1 MMEEQHSNGHNGNG
15 NGHNGNG
22 NGNGFNGAKPPSTIV
37 KDFVAIMFRRRELMR
52 KVFLWTALGTLIAVF
67 FFGVIYESDME
78 IMVRSDMVE
87 AAVTP
92 DNNARTTS
100 NDLTMAINSEV
111 ELLMSQ
117 DVLREVVNR
126 CPMLVEGTSLPSRM
140 ARKVT
145 SLIPGYEETKFPD
158 AVKKLA
164 SKLEVTA
171 VKDAS
176 NITVTYTS
184 TDPVKSGCVMA
195 SLADVYMN
203 KRNDVN
209 RPPKLYTFFAQ
220 QTENYRKRLMAAEQK
235 LLDFASQQD
244 AVMAGTQAQIAV
256 TQGSQFTAALRN
268 TEQQIKQTKE
278 QIAALEAQQGA
289 VPARI
294 ETADKAAENI
304 NLLSNLKNTLNTLQN
319 TKTDYLFRYDPNY
332 RLVQDVEKQIQ
343 QTNDMIAAQANAPT
357 REWTTDNNP
366 TYQWVVAQLT
376 QSHTT
381 LPSLQAEAKAI
392 AASVKTYHDE
402 AQAYNKKSVTQDDL
416 TREVKA
422 EEGNYLLYLAKRE
435 QARISDMLDNRRIQN
450 VTFDESPTWP
460 AIPAFSPLLLVTLS
474 FVLAA
479 FLAIGTGL
487 TVDYLD
493 PSFRTP
499 DEVKDYL
506 DIPVF
511 ASIPANGHEVA
522 AGTPKNGH

>member
-1 MMEEQHSNGHNGNG
+1 MEELHRNGQNGQNGHNG
-15 NGHNGNG
+15 HNGTAHNG
-22 NGNGFNGAKPPSTIV
+22 VKTPSSIV
-37 KDFVAIMFRRRELMR
+37 KDFVAIMFRRRELMK
-52 KVFLWTALGTLIAVF
+52 KVFLWTALGTLVAVF

-78 IMVRSDMVE
+78 IMVRNDMVE

-92 DNNARTTS
+92 DTNARTTS
-100 NDLTMAINSEV
+100 TDMTMAINSEV

-145 SLIPGYEETKFPD
+145 GLIPGYQETKFPD

-164 SKLEVTA
+164 AKLEVTA
-171 VKDAS
+171 VKDAN
-176 NITVTYTS
+176 NITVTYTA

-195 SLADVYMN
+195 SLADVYMT

-209 RPPKLYTFFAQ
+209 RPPKLFDFFAQ
-220 QTENYRKRLMAAEQK
+220 QTENYRKRLLLAEQK

-256 TQGSQFTAALRN
+256 TQSSQFLASLRN
-268 TEQQIKQTKE
+268 VEQQIKQTKE
-278 QIAALEAQQGA
+278 QIAALEGQQA
-289 VPARI
+289 VIPPRF
-294 ETADKAAENI
+294 ETENKSADNV
-304 NLLSNLKNTLNTLQN
+304 NLLSNLGTTLNSLEN
-319 TKTDYLFRYDPNY
+319 TRTDYLYRYDPNY
-332 RLVQDVEKQIQ
+332 RLVQDVEKQIA
-343 QTNDMIAAQANAPT
+343 QTQGMLTKQNDERT
-357 REWTTDNNP
+357 HEWTTDNNP
-366 TYQWVVAQLT
+366 TYQWVQQQLAQ
-376 QSHTT
+376 SRTT
-381 LPSLQAEAKAI
+381 LPSMQAEAKAM
-392 AASVKTYHDE
+392 AGTVKTYQDE
-402 AQAYNKKSVTQDDL
+402 AQAFNKKSVVQDDL

-460 AIPAFSPLLLVTLS
+460 AIPVFSPLLLVVLS
-474 FVLAA
+474 FVLAG
-479 FLAIGTGL
+479 FLSIGIGL
-487 TVDYLD
+487 TADYLD

-511 ASIPANGHEVA
+511 ASIPANGHDVPVGA
-522 AGTPKNGH
+522 APKNGH

>member
-1 MMEEQHSNGHNGNG
+1 MEELHSNGHNGHNGHNGNG
-15 NGHNGNG
+15 N
-22 NGNGFNGAKPPSTIV
+22 NGAKSPSSIV
-37 KDFVAIMFRRRELMR
+37 KDFVAIMFRRRELMK
-52 KVFLWTALGTLIAVF
+52 KVFLWTALGTLLAVF
-67 FFGVIYESDME
+67 FFGIIYESDME
-78 IMVRSDMVE
+78 IFVRNDMVE

-100 NDLTMAINSEV
+100 NDLTMQINSEV

-117 DVLREVVNR
+117 DVLKEVVRR

-140 ARKVT
+140 AHKVT

-164 SKLEVTA
+164 AKLEVTA
-171 VKDAS
+171 VKDAD

-184 TDPVKSGCVMA
+184 TDPVKSGCVMS
-195 SLADVYMN
+195 SLADVYMA

-209 RPPKLYTFFAQ
+209 RPPKLYDFFAQ
-220 QTENYRKRLMAAEQK
+220 QTENYRKRLLAAEQK
-235 LLDFASQQD
+235 LLDFASKQD
-244 AVMAGTQAQIAV
+244 AVMAGTQAQISV
-256 TQGSQFTAALRN
+256 TQGSQFLASLRS

-278 QIAALEAQQGA
+278 QIAALEAQQA
-289 VPARI
+289 ALPPRI
-294 ETADKAAENI
+294 ETTDKSAENI
-304 NLLSNLKNTLNTLQN
+304 NLLSNLGNTLNTLEN
-319 TKTDYLFRYDPNY
+319 TRTDYLFRYDPNY
-332 RLVQDVEKQIQ
+332 RLVQDVEKQIA
-343 QTNDMIAAQANAPT
+343 QTNAMIAKQANDPT
-357 REWTTDNNP
+357 HEWTTDNNP
-366 TYQWVVAQLT
+366 AYQWATLQLAQSRTSLPTLQAQAGAIANTVHTYQ
-376 QSHTT
+376 
-381 LPSLQAEAKAI
+381 K
-392 AASVKTYHDE
+392 E
-402 AQAYNKKSVTQDDL
+402 AQDFNKKGVTQDDL

-450 VTFDESPTWP
+450 VTFDETPTWP
-460 AIPAFSPLLLVTLS
+460 AIPVFSPTLLIVLS

-479 FLAIGTGL
+479 FLSIGTGL

-511 ASIPANGHEVA
+511 ASIPANGHETPVGA
-522 AGTPKNGH
+522 APKNGH

>member
-1 MMEEQHSNGHNGNG
+1 MEELQQKGNNGQNGHNGHNGNG
-15 NGHNGNG
+15 SNGV
-22 NGNGFNGAKPPSTIV
+22 KTPSSIV
-37 KDFVAIMFRRRELMR
+37 KDFVAIMFRRRDLMR
-52 KVFLWTALGTLIAVF
+52 KVFLWSALGTLIAVF
-67 FFGVIYESDME
+67 FFGVIYEADME
-78 IMVRSDMVE
+78 IFVRNDMVE

-92 DNNARTTS
+92 DNNDRSTS
-100 NDLTMAINSEV
+100 NDMTLQINSEV
-111 ELLMSQ
+111 EMLMSQ
-117 DVLREVVNR
+117 DVLREVVKR
-126 CPMLVEGTSLPSRM
+126 CPMLVNGTSLPSRL
-140 ARKVT
+140 AQRVT
-145 SLIPGYEETKFPD
+145 SLIPGYEQTKFPD

-195 SLADVYMN
+195 SLADAYMTM
-203 KRNDVN
+203 RNDVN
-209 RPPKLYTFFAQ
+209 RPPKLYNFFAQ
-220 QTENYRKRLMAAEQK
+220 QTENYRKRLLDAEQR
-235 LLDFASQQD
+235 LLEFANTHD
-244 AVMAGTQAQIAV
+244 AVMAGTQAQMAV
-256 TQGSQFTAALRN
+256 TQGNQFLASLR
-268 TEQQIKQTKE
+268 TVEQQIQQTKE
-278 QIAALEAQQGA
+278 QIAALEAQQSA
-289 VPARI
+289 VPPRI

-332 RLVQDVEKQIQ
+332 RLVQDVEKQIE
-343 QTNDMIAAQANAPT
+343 QTNQMIAKQADEPS

-366 TYQWVVAQLT
+366 TYQWVLT
-376 QSHTT
+376 QLAQSRTT
-381 LPSLQAEAKAI
+381 LPTMQAEAKAI
-392 AASVKTYHDE
+392 ASTVHTYQNE
-402 AQAYNKKSVTQDDL
+402 AKEFDKKSVTQDDL

-422 EEGNYLLYLAKRE
+422 EESNYLLYLAKRE
-435 QARISDMLDNRRIQN
+435 QARISDMLDSRRIQN

-460 AIPAFSPLLLVTLS
+460 AIPAFSPLLLITLS

-479 FLAIGTGL
+479 FLSIGVGL

-511 ASIPANGHEVA
+511 ASIPANGHDIPVSTA
-522 AGTPKNGH
+522 PKNGH

>member
-1 MMEEQHSNGHNGNG
+1 MEDLNRNGQNGHNG

-22 NGNGFNGAKPPSTIV
+22 HNGAKTPSSIV
-37 KDFVAIMFRRRELMR
+37 KDFVAIMFRRGELMK

-67 FFGVIYESDME
+67 LFGVIYESDME
-78 IMVRSDMVE
+78 VMVRSDMVE

-92 DNNARTTS
+92 DTNDRTTS
-100 NDLTMAINSEV
+100 NDLTMQINSEV
-111 ELLMSQ
+111 EMLMSQ
-117 DVLREVVNR
+117 DVLREVVDR
-126 CPMLVEGTSLPSRM
+126 CPMLVEGTSLPSRL
-140 ARKVT
+140 ARQVT

-195 SLADVYMN
+195 NLADVYMA
-203 KRNDVN
+203 KRNVVN
-209 RPPKLYTFFAQ
+209 RPPKLYNFFAQ
-220 QTENYRKRLMAAEQK
+220 QTENYRTRLLSAEQK
-235 LLDFASQQD
+235 LLAFANQQD
-244 AVMAGTQAQIAV
+244 AVMAGTQAQMAV
-256 TQGSQFTAALRN
+256 TQGNQFLASLRN
-268 TEQQIKQTKE
+268 VQQQIQQTKE

-289 VPARI
+289 VPPRI
-294 ETADKAAENI
+294 ETSDKAAENI
-304 NLLSNLKNTLNTLQN
+304 NLLSNLKNTLNTLEN
-319 TKTDYLFRYDPNY
+319 TRTDYMFRYDPNY
-332 RLVQDVEKQIQ
+332 RLVQDVEKQIE
-343 QTNDMIAAQANAPT
+343 QTNQMIAKQADQPT

-366 TYQWVVAQLT
+366 TYQWVVSQLAQ
-376 QSHTT
+376 SRTT
-381 LPSLQAEAKAI
+381 LPSMQAEAKAI
-392 AASVKTYHDE
+392 AGTVRTYQNE
-402 AQAYNKKSVTQDDL
+402 AKEFNKKSVTQDDL

-435 QARISDMLDNRRIQN
+435 QARISDMLDSRRIQN

-460 AIPAFSPLLLVTLS
+460 AIPVFSPLLLITLS

-479 FLAIGTGL
+479 FLSVGVGL

-511 ASIPANGHEVA
+511 ASIPANGHEVPV
-522 AGTPKNGH
+522 GTAPKNGH

>member
-1 MMEEQHSNGHNGNG
+1 MEELQQNGSNGQNGHNGHNGNG
-15 NGHNGNG
+15 S
-22 NGNGFNGAKPPSTIV
+22 NGAKTPSSIV
-37 KDFVAIMFRRRELMR
+37 KDFVAIMFRRRDLMR
-52 KVFLWTALGTLIAVF
+52 KVFLWSALGTLVAVF

-78 IMVRSDMVE
+78 VLVRNDMVE

-92 DNNARTTS
+92 DNNDRTTS
-100 NDLTMAINSEV
+100 SDLTMQINSEV
-111 ELLMSQ
+111 EMLMSQ
-117 DVLREVVNR
+117 DVLREVVEH
-126 CPMLVEGTSLPSRM
+126 CPMLVEGTSLPSRL
-140 ARKVT
+140 AHKVT

-171 VKDAS
+171 VKDAA

-184 TDPVKSGCVMA
+184 TDPVKSGCVMT
-195 SLADVYMN
+195 SLADVYMT

-209 RPPKLYTFFAQ
+209 RPPKLFNFFAQ
-220 QTENYRKRLMAAEQK
+220 QTDNYRKRLLDAEQK
-235 LLDFASQQD
+235 LLAFANQQD
-244 AVMAGTQAQIAV
+244 AVMAGTQAQMAV
-256 TQGSQFTAALRN
+256 TQGNQFLASLR
-268 TEQQIKQTKE
+268 TVEQQIQQTKQ

-289 VPARI
+289 VPPRI
-294 ETADKAAENI
+294 ETSDKAAENI

-319 TKTDYLFRYDPNY
+319 TKTDYMFRYDPNY
-332 RLVQDVEKQIQ
+332 RLVEDVEKQIE
-343 QTNDMIAAQANAPT
+343 QTNHMIAKQADEPT

-366 TYQWVVAQLT
+366 TYQWVVSQLAQ
-376 QSHTT
+376 SRTT
-381 LPSLQAEAKAI
+381 LPTMQAEAKAI
-392 AASVKTYHDE
+392 AGTVRTYQNE
-402 AQAYNKKSVTQDDL
+402 AKEFNKKSVTQDDL

-422 EEGNYLLYLAKRE
+422 EEANYLLYLAKRE
-435 QARISDMLDNRRIQN
+435 QARISDMLDSRRIQN

-460 AIPAFSPLLLVTLS
+460 AIPVFSPLLLIVLS

-479 FLAIGTGL
+479 FLSIGVGL

-511 ASIPANGHEVA
+511 ASIPANGHDIP
-522 AGTPKNGH
+522 AGTAPKNGH